1 VQRSPRSCPAELQVA
16 VGVVGLKE
24 KKPVPG
30 ILRHLQRTLDRYV
43 SLGVSSLVMVTC
55 FLYSFYFS
63 LSGRHKAY
71 TKKPTPHSTRST
83 PGGLQ
88 VPLRI
93 EGGASFGQYMRNIG
107 MKSPVGAGSQLASL
121 SLPGD
126 SFWK

>member
-1 VQRSPRSCPAELQVA
+1 MSSAFFLFV
-16 VGVVGLKE
+16 
-24 KKPVPG
+24 
-30 ILRHLQRTLDRYV
+30 TLARVLYLLVDECIGRGEMV
-43 SLGVSSLVMVTC
+43 CHRALFTLGVDWLVIRRLAL
-55 FLYSFYFS
+55 FYSFSFS
-63 LSGRHKAY
+63 LSGRQKAY
-71 TKKPTPHSTRST
+71 TKRTTPHSTRST

-107 MKSPVGAGSQLASL
+107 MKSPFGAGSQLASL